1 MQIEERT
8 VGTVTILDL
17 KGKLI
22 LGDGDAQLK
31 DKVHSLV
38 SQGIKQVLLNL
49 GEVPYIDSAGI
60 GEIVRTHTTMSR
72 GGGSL
77 KLLNVTK
84 RIHDLLVITKLVTIF
99 ETFDSEAEALRSFLR
114 DGLTWRSSAR
124 RDWKLPT
131 RNAVASCVST
141 SPPSR
146 SGAAATAT

>member
-38 SQGIKQVLLNL
+38 SQGIKQVVLNL

-84 RIHDLLVITKLVTIF
+84 RIHELLVITKLVTIF
-99 ETFDSEAEALRSFLR
+99 DTFDSETEALRSFSV
-114 DGLTWRSSAR
+114 T
-124 RDWKLPT
+124 
-131 RNAVASCVST
+131 V
-141 SPPSR
+141 
-146 SGAAATAT
+146 

>member
-1 MQIEERT
+1 MTIEERT

-17 KGKLI
+17 QGKLV
-22 LGDGDAQLK
+22 LGDGDSQLK

-38 SQGIKQVLLNL
+38 NQVRKQVILNL
-49 GEVPYIDSAGI
+49 GDVPYIDSAGI

-99 ETFDSEAEALRSFLR
+99 ETFDSEAEALRSFSV
-114 DGLTWRSSAR
+114 T
-124 RDWKLPT
+124 
-131 RNAVASCVST
+131 V
-141 SPPSR
+141 
-146 SGAAATAT
+146 

>member
-8 VGTVTILDL
+8 VGAVTILDL

-38 SQGIKQVLLNL
+38 GQGAKQVVLNL
-49 GEVPYIDSAGI
+49 DEVPYIDSAGI

-99 ETFDSEAEALRSFLR
+99 ETFDTEAEALRSF
-114 DGLTWRSSAR
+114 
-124 RDWKLPT
+124 
-131 RNAVASCVST
+131 
-141 SPPSR
+141 
-146 SGAAATAT
+146 TATV

>member
-1 MQIEERT
+1 MTIEERT

-17 KGKLI
+17 QGKLV
-22 LGDGDAQLK
+22 LGDGDSQLK

-38 SQGIKQVLLNL
+38 NQGRKQVILNL
-49 GEVPYIDSAGI
+49 GDVPYIDSAGI

-99 ETFDSEAEALRSFLR
+99 ETFDSEAEALRSF
-114 DGLTWRSSAR
+114 SA
-124 RDWKLPT
+124 
-131 RNAVASCVST
+131 AV
-141 SPPSR
+141 
-146 SGAAATAT
+146 